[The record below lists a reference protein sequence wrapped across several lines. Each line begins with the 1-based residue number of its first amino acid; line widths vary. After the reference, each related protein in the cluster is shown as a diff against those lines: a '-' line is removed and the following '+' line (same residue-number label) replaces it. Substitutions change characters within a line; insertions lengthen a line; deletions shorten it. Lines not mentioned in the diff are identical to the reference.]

1 METENNISKTIDV
14 TEEKAKF
21 DASCKKLLSFKIIL
35 AHILKSCTEEFKDLT
50 ADDIANNYIDGEPK
64 VSEVAVHQDEQI
76 KGMKTEDKPLSER
89 TVMYDILFYVRIP
102 NVSEKAC
109 FIVNV
114 EAQGE
119 YSVGYP
125 IAKRG
130 EYYLARELS
139 AERNRDFKDDDYKNI
154 NKVFSIWFC
163 LNVPHDKEN
172 TATRFSMKKENI
184 IGNAEFEKSE
194 YDLMELIIVCIG
206 DNREDENYKGI
217 IKLIGTLISSKI
229 NSDDKKAILENEYG
243 IKMTKTI
250 EGEVIKMSSISSG
263 IYNMGKVDGRAEGFE
278 DGKIVGSINAYKDLG
293 LTIVDAVKK
302 IVAKFGMTEEDAEK
316 AVRKNW

>member
-1 METENNISKTIDV
+1 M
-14 TEEKAKF
+14 
-21 DASCKKLLSFKIIL
+21 
-35 AHILKSCTEEFKDLT
+35 
-50 ADDIANNYIDGEPK
+50 
-64 VSEVAVHQDEQI
+64 HQDEQI
-76 KGMKTEDKPLSER
+76 NGMKTEDKPLSER

-250 EGEVIKMSSISSG
+250 EGEVVKMSSISSG
-263 IYNMGKVDGRAEGFE
+263 IYNKGIEE
-278 DGKIVGSINAYKDLG
+278 GKILGAINAYKDLG
-293 LTIVDAVKK
+293 LSIVDVVKK